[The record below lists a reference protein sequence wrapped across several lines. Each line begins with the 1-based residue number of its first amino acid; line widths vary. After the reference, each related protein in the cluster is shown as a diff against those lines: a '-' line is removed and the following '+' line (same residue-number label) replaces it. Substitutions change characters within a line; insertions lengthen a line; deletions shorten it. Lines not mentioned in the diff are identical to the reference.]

1 MPTTQIKFHVLDVG
15 QGACN
20 YIEIMDN
27 NVVTQNLLIDLGT
40 NSTQTIAR
48 TNLDRLRQ
56 KIIAHNRYLDV
67 LILTHGDTDH
77 YNMIAKILPAFGP
90 PAGNQIGMVRY
101 GGPAWRYTKKR
112 LINIL
117 KTYTVSVQNE
127 PNIGSFTP
135 SQTSYDEGANPKW
148 TPIWNAAG
156 GNDEPKLQLIVAN
169 TPHPTL
175 DPVDLTV
182 RQAMNGEAVNSKS
195 VVLGLQW
202 NGYWTIATGDATAT
216 TFAKVNEILALVDE
230 LPTTFLLTLP
240 HHGSRKTT
248 YDLAKAN
255 LIPDTAARD
264 VVGKFLDK
272 FRPRALSVS
281 AGEKNHHHPSMYMI
295 RQFSG
300 SLTTIVPY
308 WTDRTLNDGATHFL
322 TSWVDL
328 AITPISVQ
336 PAWPPASAWL
346 YATTKTESNVYSTF
360 YFKGMQYNHKDYA
373 QYVSPPIPVDPEPP
387 ENVYIADIPMGRNWE
402 FRMVGTT
409 LSVDSTENVARAEA
423 ARADF
428 AASVKAPPP
437 SAVTA
442 HGRTTRLK
450 LTADAVAPLR
460 VDAPLRRIDSG
471 TPSLRGLRATE

>member
-1 MPTTQIKFHVLDVG
+1 MLDVG

-20 YIEIMDN
+20 YVEIMDN

-48 TNLDRLRQ
+48 TNLDWLRQ
-56 KIIAHNRYLDV
+56 RIIAHNRFLDV

-77 YNMIAKILPAFGP
+77 YNMIAKILPAFGA

-101 GGPAWRYTKKR
+101 GGPAWRYKKKR

-135 SQTSYDEGANPKW
+135 SQTGYDEDADPKW

-216 TFAKVNEILALVDE
+216 TLAEVNDILAFVDEDE

-248 YDLAKAN
+248 YDLANAN
-255 LIPDTAARD
+255 LIPDTEARL
-264 VVGKFLDK
+264 VVREFLDK
-272 FRPRALSVS
+272 FPPRALSVS

-295 RQFSG
+295 RHFSD
-300 SLTTIVPY
+300 SLANVAPY
-308 WTDRTLNDGATHFL
+308 WNDPTLNDGATHFL
-322 TSWVDL
+322 TSWVDSRSRRSYRAGVAGCVAVCDHQDRIQHL
-328 AITPISVQ
+328 QHVLFQGHAIQS
-336 PAWPPASAWL
+336 
-346 YATTKTESNVYSTF
+346 
-360 YFKGMQYNHKDYA
+360 
-373 QYVSPPIPVDPEPP
+373 
-387 ENVYIADIPMGRNWE
+387 
-402 FRMVGTT
+402 
-409 LSVDSTENVARAEA
+409 
-423 ARADF
+423 
-428 AASVKAPPP
+428 
-437 SAVTA
+437 
-442 HGRTTRLK
+442 
-450 LTADAVAPLR
+450 
-460 VDAPLRRIDSG
+460 
-471 TPSLRGLRATE
+471 